1 MQSECQRQALCLC
14 VYVCASM
21 HTSIQCVCV
30 CPVCLCVSSADRT
43 LSLPAIRFQ
52 VFGLSEADSPVTT
65 AASPFPESLE
75 GFLYR
80 LTLAENPHLISA
92 LQMDVTRPRVYLLCL
107 AFISLHF
114 SIVLHHGAGESKHLF
129 LDFFLSKCLIFI
141 RQLQIVKSAVS
152 LWLLL
157 L

>member
-1 MQSECQRQALCLC
+1 MGNLFMQSECQCCGCVFVHLCACVCVGKYGCILSLCACVCPLCLC
-14 VYVCASM
+14 VS
-21 HTSIQCVCV
+21 T
-30 CPVCLCVSSADRT
+30 ADRA

-80 LTLAENPHLISA
+80 LTLPENPHLISA
-92 LQMDVTRPRVYLLCL
+92 LQTDVTCPVVYLLCL

-114 SIVLHHGAGESKHLF
+114 SIVLDHRPKKVNVLFSISKRHPTP
-129 LDFFLSKCLIFI
+129 LSQGF
-141 RQLQIVKSAVS
+141 S
-152 LWLLL
+152 
-157 L
+157 